1 LCSRSW
7 TSGQAG
13 LTESAGDAV
22 KTEPLKTTFDL
33 CRDEP
38 SDRLRVVVLSLPA
51 RVSSARVSPAREN
64 SFHRRW
70 DHVSPRLWNLQCES
84 RQCESQDRVSPARE
98 NSFHRRWDHVSP
110 RLWNLQCESQQ
121 CVSPARVSQDRVSP
135 ARVSPLRGIPA
146 RVQSDGQSLVRANHA
161 RPRSV
166 GDRLHRQN
174 PRRGERN
181 RVPSAWSFSI
191 YPVRQIAA
199 VRIGYPAMGHAVM
212 GHAVMGHAAMGHPP
226 MGHAVPD
233 QARVLAPRAADLAR
247 DVLAAP

>member
-1 LCSRSW
+1 MCSRSW
-7 TSGQAG
+7 TSGQVG

-38 SDRLRVVVLSLPA
+38 SDRLRVVVLLLPARVSLDRVSSA
-51 RVSSARVSPAREN
+51 RVSSARVSSARES

-70 DHVSPRLWNLQCES
+70 DRVIPRLWNPWRASL
-84 RQCESQDRVSPARE
+84 DRVSPARE
-98 NSFHRRWDHVSP
+98 NSFHRRWDRVIP

-121 CVSPARVSQDRVSP
+121 CESQD
-135 ARVSPLRGIPA
+135 RVSPLRGIPA

-161 RPRSV
+161 RPRAVS
-166 GDRLHRQN
+166 DRLRRRN

-199 VRIGYPAMGHAVM
+199 VRIGYPAMGHAAM
-212 GHAVMGHAAMGHPP
+212 GHAAMGHAAMGHPP
-226 MGHAVPD
+226 MGHAAPD